1 MTVRLLPTFLAC
13 PQAPWAYENDA
24 LNPDRESMVD
34 KLADLLKKGRIRH
47 VVRARYFFETE
58 KVLHSNNFDCY
69 DVVVAGL

>member
-1 MTVRLLPTFLAC
+1 MRLLPTFLAC

-34 KLADLLKKGRIRH
+34 KLADLLKKGGFGMWCGHGI
-47 VVRARYFFETE
+47 FFETE

>member
-1 MTVRLLPTFLAC
+1 MTVKLLPTFLAC
-13 PQAPWAYENDA
+13 PQAPRAHQNDT

-47 VVRARYFFETE
+47 VVRARCFFETE
-58 KVLHSNNFDCY
+58 KVLYSNNFDCY